1 MNKIDE
7 WMDSFSDPRAVETV
21 DILERMAEVAD
32 WHLRAEFMFSKKN
45 GMDYK
50 YFIDIITR
58 GREFRQKDPRETRG
72 YLRNESFGLLDNYE
86 TEVFGH
92 NRNPMEYV
100 LSFGESPESI
110 DEQIKNYWAQKRNE
124 DIQRREVQL

>member
-1 MNKIDE
+1 MNKIDA
-7 WMDSFSDPRAVETV
+7 WMDSFSDSRAVKTV
-21 DILERMAEVAD
+21 EILERMAEVAD

-50 YFIDIITR
+50 YFTDTITR

-72 YLRNESFGLLDNYE
+72 YLRNESLGLLDNYE
-86 TEVFGH
+86 TVVFGD
-92 NRNPMEYV
+92 NGDPKEYV
-100 LSFGESPESI
+100 LSLGEDPESI
-110 DEQIKNYWAQKRNE
+110 DEQIKNYWARKKNE